1 MRYVFTPNNAHR
13 VLGRWAGWGGGGRAN
28 FLHRQLKS
36 KVAAGV
42 SRWCRVREAGP
53 CGSSSPAQKSQEL
66 NWDLL
71 EEIIRI
77 IES

>member
-1 MRYVFTPNNAHR
+1 MGW
-13 VLGRWAGWGGGGRAN
+13 LGWGGKSK
-28 FLHRQLKS
+28 QLKS

-42 SRWCRVREAGP
+42 SRWCCVREAGP
-53 CGSSSPAQKSQEL
+53 WGRALGSSSPAQKGQEL

-77 IES
+77 IAS